1 MTKAR
6 ILFVGGIDSSG
17 AAGLAADMR
26 AAAGLEVD
34 AATVASAVTVQSTS
48 RCDAVHPLDADIL
61 AAQMA
66 AAARDVVPTVIKT
79 GLLATSAQVRVVAD
93 TVRRWRAQGH
103 SVDLIVDP
111 VLAASSGATFFDAAA
126 IETLTA
132 ELLPLANLATPN
144 AEETRQ
150 LPDLSS
156 TCLVLHKGG
165 HAHARTV
172 VDTIHDGMRVWSLS
186 TPRRDGTWRGTGCS
200 LAAAIAAA
208 RALGHDWLDA
218 IVAGRSWLHGAVRR
232 GAAAAHG
239 PGRLSPMAWRD
250 VTSDDV
256 PDLWFGR
263 RLDVRF
269 VPLVAPIGVYPIVAR
284 AAEMPALVAAGVR
297 TLQLRVKDL
306 SGTALKNE
314 IRAAV
319 ALAGSATQLFVNDY
333 WREALELGAYG
344 VHLGQEDLDT
354 ADLEAI
360 AASGLR
366 LGISTHSYAEAA
378 RAKSLSPSYIA
389 LGPIKP
395 TTCKS
400 MRFGPQGM
408 PRIAEWR
415 RLFAAPL
422 VAIGGLKR
430 EDLTEVRALGAD
442 GAAVISGIVSAA
454 APGDAA
460 RAWIDTWI
468 SSRESD

>member
-1 MTKAR
+1 
-6 ILFVGGIDSSG
+6 
-17 AAGLAADMR
+17 
-26 AAAGLEVD
+26 
-34 AATVASAVTVQSTS
+34 
-48 RCDAVHPLDADIL
+48 
-61 AAQMA
+61 
-66 AAARDVVPTVIKT
+66 
-79 GLLATSAQVRVVAD
+79 
-93 TVRRWRAQGH
+93 
-103 SVDLIVDP
+103 
-111 VLAASSGATFFDAAA
+111 
-126 IETLTA
+126 
-132 ELLPLANLATPN
+132 
-144 AEETRQ
+144 
-150 LPDLSS
+150 
-156 TCLVLHKGG
+156 
-165 HAHARTV
+165 
-172 VDTIHDGMRVWSLS
+172 
-186 TPRRDGTWRGTGCS
+186 
-200 LAAAIAAA
+200 
-208 RALGHDWLDA
+208 
-218 IVAGRSWLHGAVRR
+218 
-232 GAAAAHG
+232 
-239 PGRLSPMAWRD
+239 MAWRD

-297 TLQLRVKDL
+297 MLQLRVKDL